1 MKNDDRREGAYRGNR
16 NMQGASRRT
25 YPLREDGENTA
36 NRSGYSANRG
46 GKPERDGG
54 YAANRGGKP
63 ERDGRY
69 AANRGGK
76 PEWDSGYAANRGGK
90 PRGAGPRVGA
100 IYENVPRAQRVDAEE
115 AGRNPTEV
123 RRRQGNPA
131 MDAQMQANP
140 AMNPEENEGLLLGRN
155 PIREALK
162 SGRTVEK
169 LLVAQG
175 DLSGAAKDI
184 IRMAKDAGAVVQTVD
199 RSRLDQIY
207 PAHQGMLAYV
217 AAVAYRS
224 VDDIF
229 DLAAQRGED
238 PFIVILDGVTDPH
251 NLGAIIRS
259 AECAGAHGVILPERR
274 AAGLGPAAAKAA
286 AGALDCLPIARVKN
300 LNRTID
306 ELKQRGVWVI
316 GTAMDGEDA
325 LTADLTGPVALV
337 IGSEGEGISHLTLQ
351 KCDRTVT
358 LPMKGQIVSLNA
370 SVAAGI
376 LMYEI
381 VRARAK

>member
-1 MKNDDRREGAYRGNR
+1 MPMKNDDRREGAYRGNR
-16 NMQGASRRT
+16 DMKGASRRT

-46 GKPERDGG
+46 GKPERDSG

-63 ERDGRY
+63 ERDGGY

-76 PEWDSGYAANRGGK
+76 PERGGGYAANRGGK

-115 AGRNPTEV
+115 AGGNPTEV

-140 AMNPEENEGLLLGRN
+140 AMNPEENEGLLVGRN

-217 AAVAYRS
+217 AAVDYKG
-224 VDDIF
+224 VDDI
-229 DLAAQRGED
+229 LALAQERGED

-251 NLGAIIRS
+251 NLGAIIRT
-259 AECAGAHGVILPERR
+259 AECVGAHGVIVPERR
-274 AAGLGPAAAKAA
+274 SVGLTPAAVKAS
-286 AGALDCLPIARVKN
+286 AGA
-300 LNRTID
+300 
-306 ELKQRGVWVI
+306 
-316 GTAMDGEDA
+316 
-325 LTADLTGPVALV
+325 PVV
-337 IGSEGEGISHLTLQ
+337 
-351 KCDRTVT
+351 
-358 LPMKGQIVSLNA
+358 
-370 SVAAGI
+370 
-376 LMYEI
+376 
-381 VRARAK
+381 